1 MSEKPLEDL
10 VPDEEISVHVGEPDS
25 KGRRVTPWSWVPS
38 VYFAQG
44 LQYVLVLQ
52 LFAIIFFTM
61 GVPQGDTLFWVG
73 LLSFPW
79 VLKPLWGPLVDKYW
93 TKRRWTWMMQLCVG
107 FAFVGA
113 TFCLLIPG
121 TGPFAPDG
129 FLGIAKLTLTAPP
142 FLYGCIIFLA
152 VIAIAGATHDIACDG
167 YYMLGLNEKQQA
179 FYVGVRSTLFRVAMI
194 FANGILIWIAGS
206 VQSHTG
212 LDPVEAKVLVGPVG
226 QPAPIVEQI
235 ERPSLTGDAAQFIIV
250 NPPILTTVAGEV
262 TTFTVSLA
270 QAPPDGEEQVVI
282 FDFVGGD
289 KSISVPKD
297 NSRLVFTKDNWDS
310 GLPVPVISDVKIRK
324 NVEAEFKANAGNIPL
339 SWAVVTG
346 ICAIM
351 FLIISMWHKFMMPY
365 PDVDKPDTEGRP
377 PFYIPFFALL
387 ATLIVPIMAVVAI
400 NLGLGHFREQL
411 MEHFIG
417 TDPTDIQTKGFGF
430 IFTATKWILVCL
442 IAAILMY
449 VPPVRMLVKMF
460 FHKMSD
466 VSQIGFAEIF
476 ETFFTKSGMLITLGF
491 LLTFRLGEAQL
502 AQVKNIFLLDLR
514 VDGGLAMSL
523 GEMAF
528 TNSVVYLI
536 ALTVGGLLG
545 GILIANTGLKS
556 IIWYMVAAMH
566 LPNLLY
572 FYLSYVQPESLIPVN
587 CVVAFESFGYGF
599 GFTAYLMV
607 MILAAQGPYKTAHYA
622 LCTGAMALGYMLPGM
637 WSGYLQ
643 EVVGYNVFFIMVMFF
658 TLPGIFFIPFLKID
672 PNFGKKGHTA

>member
-73 LLSFPW
+73 LLSAPW

-93 TKRRWTWMMQLCVG
+93 SKRRWTWVMQLCVG
-107 FAFVGA
+107 IGFVGA
-113 TFCLLIPG
+113 TFAIMIPG
-121 TGPFAPDG
+121 SEAFAPDG
-129 FLGIAKLTLTAPP
+129 LIGGYLKLSSPA

-212 LDPVEAKVLVGPVG
+212 LDPVEAKILVGPVG

-235 ERPSLTGDAAQFIIV
+235 ERPSLTGDEGQYIIV
-250 NPPILTTVAGEV
+250 TPPILTTIAGEV
-262 TTFTVSLA
+262 TTFTVTLA
-270 QAPPDGEEQVVI
+270 QAPPVDEEQIVI
-282 FDFVGGD
+282 FEFVGGD
-289 KSISVPKD
+289 KSISVSQE
-297 NSRLVFTKDNWDS
+297 NSRLIFTQDNWDS
-310 GLPVPVISDVKIRK
+310 GVPVPVKSDEKIRK
-324 NVEAEFKANAGNIPL
+324 NVEARFKANAGNFPL

-351 FLIISMWHKFMMPY
+351 FLIISMWHKFILPY
-365 PDVDKPDTEGRP
+365 PEVDKPDTEGRP
-377 PFYIPFFALL
+377 PFYVPFFALL
-387 ATLIVPIMAVVAI
+387 ATLIVPILVVVTI
-400 NLGLGHFREQL
+400 KLGLDHFREQL
-411 MEHFIG
+411 MVHFIG
-417 TDPTDIQTKGFGF
+417 QEPTDLQTKGFGF
-430 IFTATKWILVCL
+430 LFTATKWVLVCL
-442 IAAILMY
+442 IASFLMF
-449 VPPVRMLVKMF
+449 VPPIRALAKAF
-460 FHKMSD
+460 FYKMSD
-466 VSQIGFAEIF
+466 ISQIGFAEIF
-476 ETFFTKSGMLITLGF
+476 ETFFTKSGMAITLGF

-502 AQVKNIFLLDLR
+502 AQVKNLFLLDKI
-514 VDGGLAMSL
+514 DKGGLAMSL
-523 GEMAF
+523 GEVAF

-536 ALTVGGLLG
+536 ALLCGGLLG
-545 GILIANTGLKS
+545 GLLIAKTGLKN

-572 FYLSYVQPESLIPVN
+572 FYLSYTQPESLIPVN

-599 GFTAYLMV
+599 GFAAYLMV
-607 MILAAQGPYKTAHYA
+607 MILAAQGSYKTAHYA

-672 PNFGKKGHTA
+672 PNFGKKGHTV